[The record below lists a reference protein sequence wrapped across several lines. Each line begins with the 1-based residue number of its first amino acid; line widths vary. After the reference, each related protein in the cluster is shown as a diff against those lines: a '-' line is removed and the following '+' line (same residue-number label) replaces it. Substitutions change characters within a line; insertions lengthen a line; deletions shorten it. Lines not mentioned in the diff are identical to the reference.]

1 MKVSKAK
8 KLASGSWFIHL
19 RLDGENIPVTRPTER
34 ECVQAAQ
41 YIKAEYLAGKRDAK
55 KSTELT
61 LGNAVDKFIKD
72 RMNILSP
79 ATVRGYNIIRNNR
92 FQAYMNKPLK
102 GIDFQK
108 MCNEEARECAPKTL
122 KNSWGFICSVLRNVE
137 VLPPKITLPQVPPN
151 ERPFLEPEEIP
162 QFIKA
167 VSGTPLE
174 IPSLLA
180 LSSLRLSEI
189 CALTWSNIDLNKRCI
204 HVRGAKVPGADQKF
218 VQKQANKNRSSTRT
232 VPIMIDEL
240 WNALSAA
247 ENKTGFVY
255 TGHPDTLRR
264 QVNRV
269 CAANGLPEVGV
280 HGLRH
285 SFASLA
291 YHIGMP
297 EKVTMEIGGW
307 SDNQTMRKIYT
318 HVAQSDRS
326 KYANAMADFF
336 KQNRQ
341 N

>member
-1 MKVSKAK
+1 
-8 KLASGSWFIHL
+8 
-19 RLDGENIPVTRPTER
+19 
-34 ECVQAAQ
+34 
-41 YIKAEYLAGKRDAK
+41 
-55 KSTELT
+55 
-61 LGNAVDKFIKD
+61 
-72 RMNILSP
+72 
-79 ATVRGYNIIRNNR
+79 
-92 FQAYMNKPLK
+92 
-102 GIDFQK
+102 
-108 MCNEEARECAPKTL
+108 
-122 KNSWGFICSVLRNVE
+122 
-137 VLPPKITLPQVPPN
+137 
-151 ERPFLEPEEIP
+151 
-162 QFIKA
+162 
-167 VSGTPLE
+167 
-174 IPSLLA
+174 
-180 LSSLRLSEI
+180 
-189 CALTWSNIDLNKRCI
+189 
-204 HVRGAKVPGADQKF
+204 
-218 VQKQANKNRSSTRT
+218 
-232 VPIMIDEL
+232 MIDEL